1 MAGIPCCPVCSVL
14 CSSNIRVGAQAK
26 MINPYYAICG
36 ATFLAFIPV
45 PIRVA
50 LLVRASGGLFK

>member
-1 MAGIPCCPVCSVL
+1 
-14 CSSNIRVGAQAK
+14 VGAQAK